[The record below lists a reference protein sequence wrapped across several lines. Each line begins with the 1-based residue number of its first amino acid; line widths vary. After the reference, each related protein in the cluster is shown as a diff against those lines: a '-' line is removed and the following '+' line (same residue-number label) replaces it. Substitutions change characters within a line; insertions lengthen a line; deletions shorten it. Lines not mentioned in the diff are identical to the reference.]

1 MRLTSRAL
9 ALTVVLAAGFTGTA
23 ATASAQTAAPATG
36 GVAPT
41 APAPATPAPATPAAP
56 AAPGAV
62 AVPAGMRTTTGVKAK
77 RYKGKTV
84 DGRTAYFARVPLKAP
99 AQVQSAVV
107 AANKI
112 VGKPYRL
119 GGGHARVEDTAYDC
133 SGTVSYALIG
143 GGLLKTPLSSYEF
156 DDAWKA
162 GVAGEGQW
170 ISVYGNQGHVYAII
184 AGLRLDTSS
193 ARDTSG
199 LRGPQWRPDNRTDAS
214 DFVVTHP
221 DGL

>member
-1 MRLTSRAL
+1 M
-9 ALTVVLAAGFTGTA
+9 ALTAVVLGFTGA
-23 ATASAQTAAPATG
+23 ASTASAQTAAPATG

-41 APAPATPAPATPAAP
+41 TAPAAPAQPAPGTTAPGTPADP

-62 AVPAGMRTTTGVKAK
+62 AVPAGMRTTNGIRAK
-77 RYKGKTV
+77 RYKGKTL

-99 AQVQSAVV
+99 APVQNAVI

-119 GGGHARVEDTAYDC
+119 GGGHAKVEDTAYDC

-143 GGLLKTPLSSYEF
+143 AGLLKTPLSSYEF

-170 ISVYGNQGHVYAII
+170 ISVYGNAGHVYAII

-193 ARDTSG
+193 ARDSSG
-199 LRGPQWRPDNRTDAS
+199 LRGPQWRPDNRVDAD

>member
-1 MRLTSRAL
+1 MF
-9 ALTVVLAAGFTGTA
+9 AGFTGVA
-23 ATASAQTAAPATG
+23 GTASAQTAAPATG
-36 GVAPT
+36 GVTPT
-41 APAPATPAPATPAAP
+41 APAAP
-56 AAPGAV
+56 AATPTDPATPGAV
-62 AVPAGMRTTTGVKAK
+62 AVPAGMRTTNGVRAK
-77 RYKGKTV
+77 RYKGKTL

-99 AQVQSAVV
+99 AQVQSAII

-119 GGGHARVEDTAYDC
+119 GGGHAKVEDSAYDC

-143 GGLLKTPLSSYEF
+143 AGLLKTPLSSYEF

-170 ISVYGNQGHVYAII
+170 ISVYGNSGHVYAIV

-193 ARDTSG
+193 ARDSSG
-199 LRGPQWRPDNRTDAS
+199 LRGPQWRPDNRVDAD

>member
-1 MRLTSRAL
+1 VRLTSRAI
-9 ALTVVLAAGFTGTA
+9 ALTAVVAAGFTGFAT
-23 ATASAQTAAPATG
+23 TASAQTAAAPATG

-41 APAPATPAPATPAAP
+41 APAPVETPAAP
-56 AAPGAV
+56 VVPGAV
-62 AVPAGMRTTTGVKAK
+62 AVPAGMRTTNGIRAK
-77 RYKGKTV
+77 RYKGKTI

-99 AQVQSAVV
+99 AEVQNAVI

-119 GGGHARVEDTAYDC
+119 GGGHAKVEDTAYDC

-143 GGLLKTPLSSYEF
+143 AGLLKTPLSSYEF

-162 GVAGEGQW
+162 GVAGKGEW
-170 ISVYGNQGHVYAII
+170 ISVYGNSGHVYAII

-193 ARDTSG
+193 ARDSSG
-199 LRGPQWRPDNRTDAS
+199 LRGPQWRPDNRVDAK